1 VVDARAGLRDEIDD
15 AVVQVHPGLAGQGP
29 RLVGPIVVRDDLS
42 VARDDELAVVQV
54 AVAVDGPPIPS
65 GVLEFA
71 HEFGCW
77 RQHAG
82 RSRHDGVPFIACH
95 LEPSR
100 VLHASRHRL
109 TVALRNAEESRRF
122 RGRVLR
128 AAWVFDCHA
137 PLDAF
142 QRRMEL
148 ALQRRGF
155 RILPAQA
162 HDFAAHGAGARSYV
176 KLVHHA
182 WGVQV
187 LAKIKPGLLL
197 SPKAA
202 QQAVWEAAREAQLA
216 MLGVRPPPS

>member
-1 VVDARAGLRDEIDD
+1 M
-15 AVVQVHPGLAGQGP
+15 
-29 RLVGPIVVRDDLS
+29 
-42 VARDDELAVVQV
+42 
-54 AVAVDGPPIPS
+54 
-65 GVLEFA
+65 
-71 HEFGCW
+71 
-77 RQHAG
+77 
-82 RSRHDGVPFIACH
+82 
-95 LEPSR
+95 
-100 VLHASRHRL
+100 
-109 TVALRNAEESRRF
+109 
-122 RGRVLR
+122 LR